1 MSLFSGTALGYY
13 VYVEA
18 SQGSSW
24 DLATFESTWLKQ
36 SSSTCVVSFWYHMYG
51 TGIGTLY
58 GYIKVGQTYSRL
70 FEEYGNKGKANE
82 TVFLFCLL
90 FKFRQNVLRAMS
102 EIRRNSF
109 TFLFHSTVHVH
120 CYAPYAFR
128 NLP

>member
-1 MSLFSGTALGYY
+1 MWLLSGTALGYY

-58 GYIKVGQTYSRL
+58 GYVKVGQTYSRL
-70 FEEYGNKGKANE
+70 FEEDGDKGKADKILGS
-82 TVFLFCLL
+82 FFCVLL
-90 FKFRQNVLRAMS
+90 NSWQHLWERRVSFD
-102 EIRRNSF
+102 EI
-109 TFLFHSTVHVH
+109 H
-120 CYAPYAFR
+120 
-128 NLP
+128 